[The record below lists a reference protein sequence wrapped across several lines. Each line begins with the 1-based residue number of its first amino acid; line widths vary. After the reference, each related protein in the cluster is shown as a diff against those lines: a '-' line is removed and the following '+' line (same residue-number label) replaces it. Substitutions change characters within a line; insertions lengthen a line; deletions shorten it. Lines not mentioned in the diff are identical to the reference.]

1 MLQDEGVD
9 SDDDDDTSL
18 SSYGS
23 DLSSRK
29 GYSASALSLTDVSW
43 MISFLLSVFNI
54 VQRPIYHCLAKLVNS
69 PKNSLLY

>member
-9 SDDDDDTSL
+9 SDDDDDDTSL

-23 DLSSRK
+23 DLSGRK

-43 MISFLLSVFNI
+43 TIFISTFCF
-54 VQRPIYHCLAKLVNS
+54 
-69 PKNSLLY
+69 

>member
-9 SDDDDDTSL
+9 SDDEDDDDTSL

-29 GYSASALSLTDVSW
+29 GFSAGALSFTDVSW
-43 MISFLLSVFNI
+43 TFSIFTFCFNN
-54 VQRPIYHCLAKLVNS
+54 V
-69 PKNSLLY
+69 